1 MKEFFFGW
9 LIKPAYL
16 QTPID
21 GMVATAELIVLFFL
35 GAIIWA
41 AVTAVKDRG
50 DK

>member
-21 GMVATAELIVLFFL
+21 GMVETAELIALFFL
-35 GAIIWA
+35 VAIVWA
-41 AVTAVKDRG
+41 VITMLKDRG

>member
-21 GMVATAELIVLFFL
+21 GMVETAELIVLFFL
-35 GAIIWA
+35 AIFIGAV
-41 AVTAVKDRG
+41 VTAVKDRG